1 MWGKKEDKIRAV
13 SVYVEDIEGH
23 QDREG
28 KKKWKYSVR
37 ENRETMEEKR
47 YLHEGGEDQDMW
59 MSLKKVGQEVMKEKQ
74 AEVVA
79 SLEGARL
86 GMVT

>member
-1 MWGKKEDKIRAV
+1 
-13 SVYVEDIEGH
+13 
-23 QDREG
+23 
-28 KKKWKYSVR
+28 
-37 ENRETMEEKR
+37 
-47 YLHEGGEDQDMW
+47 